1 MKIRIRSGEQKISLY
16 FPTWMI
22 TSKSMVKLW
31 LRVSKKYSAEVPDL
45 PPRAVEALCDELKR
59 IKKVHGSWELVD
71 VCSADCGAQVN
82 ITL

>member
-1 MKIRIRSGEQKISLY
+1 MKIHICSQKHKLRLY

-31 LRVSKKYSAEVPDL
+31 LRVSKKYSSEVPDI
-45 PPRAVEALCDELKR
+45 PPHAIDALCDEMKR
-59 IKKVHGSWELVD
+59 IKKTYGTWELVD
-71 VCSADCGAQVN
+71 VQSAGGEQVK

>member
-1 MKIRIRSGEQKISLY
+1 MKIRIRTGEQRISLY

-31 LRVSKKYSAEVPDL
+31 LRVSKKYSSEVPDI
-45 PPRAVEALCDELKR
+45 PPHAIDALCDEMKR
-59 IKKVHGSWELVD
+59 IKKTYGTWELVD
-71 VCSADCGAQVN
+71 VQSAGGKQVK